1 LAQAV
6 SVRDLWKSFGSGW
19 LWGTRNEVLRGI
31 DLDIEGGS
39 IFGILGPN
47 GAGKTTFLSIL
58 CTLLIPDRGQ
68 IRVLG
73 MDVIKRGSQ
82 IRERINI
89 SSGNANFLWS
99 LTVRQN
105 LTFYAMLYGLRGR
118 DRRKRVDEAIAL
130 FALQSCADTPFDQL
144 STGMKQRLA
153 LAKSMLNDPE
163 ILFLDE
169 PTVGLDPQVSAKI
182 RDQIRGIQ
190 RESGITIVLTTHNMA
205 EAEYLCDR
213 IAFLKEGRI
222 LTVGT
227 AHELK
232 RKVRLGDVITIDYEG
247 DLAPVQ
253 MEKLPGI
260 IDFSMSDGSCQFV
273 VDSATK
279 RMSVILQGLWGAGV
293 SVKEVKTSETNL
305 EEVFIEFAKRMDED
319 PCLCI

>member
-1 LAQAV
+1 MGLSQGGFFLALAV
-6 SVRDLWKSFGSGW
+6 SVRDLWKSFRSGW
-19 LWGTRNEVLRGI
+19 FWGTRTDVLWGI
-31 DLDIEGGS
+31 DLDIEEGR

-58 CTLLIPDRGQ
+58 STLLLPDRGVVQ
-68 IRVLG
+68 VLG
-73 MDVIKRGSQ
+73 MDVVKQGNRVRQ
-82 IRERINI
+82 KINI

-105 LTFYAMLYGLRGR
+105 LTFYAMLYGLAGR
-118 DRRKRVDEAIAL
+118 DRRKRVDEAIGL
-130 FALQSCADTPFDQL
+130 FALKSCSDTPFDQL

-190 RESGITIVLTTHNMA
+190 RERGITIVLTTHNMA

-227 AHELK
+227 AQELK

-260 IDFSMSDGSCQFV
+260 IDFSMFDGSCQFV

-279 RMSVILQGLWGAGV
+279 RMSTILQGLWAAGI
-293 SVKEVKTSETNL
+293 SVKEVKTSQTNL
-305 EEVFIEFAKRMDED
+305 EEVFIEFAK
-319 PCLCI
+319 